1 MNLKRM
7 ANYFFLMICLFL
19 SLSVTAQTQTK
30 PLWVQKG
37 EKSLE
42 KKAYKR
48 KLLFQNFQH
57 LWNGCQPFRE
67 TTFPTSFRTYP

>member
-1 MNLKRM
+1 MYMNLKRM

-42 KKAYKR
+42 KSLQTEAIISR
-48 KLLFQNFQH
+48 FSTLME
-57 LWNGCQPFRE
+57 WMS
-67 TTFPTSFRTYP
+67 TF